1 MGKDFTTNYREERI
15 LNRLDSSKDHLR
27 DRQLQDIRNNVDEL
41 TDRLAQHLID
51 EHLVITTNRRELVR
65 QLAICC
71 DELSRAED
79 FDINYRIAPFRSV
92 VSNPIFVSLYITAYI
107 VETLIKHPDVE
118 DVYGTDEEIYRAVN
132 TIVTKFVRLS

>member
-15 LNRLDSSKDHLR
+15 LNRLDSSKDMLR
-27 DRQLQDIRNNVDEL
+27 DRQLQDIRNNVDDL

-51 EHLVITTNRRELVR
+51 QQLVVTSNRRELVR

-71 DELSRAED
+71 DELGRAED
-79 FDINYRIAPFRSV
+79 FDINYRIAPFRSIV
-92 VSNPIFVSLYITAYI
+92 QNPIFVSLYITAYI
-107 VETLIKHPDVE
+107 VETLIKHPDIE